1 MLSPGL
7 IRGLILFV
15 TPDLIRGLII
25 QSSVYYFSQMPGPRI
40 KRGAGEPGMTYFVSC
55 HPGPDAGSYTV
66 CHPGLDPGSYLI
78 PIRSEIF

>member
-25 QSSVYYFSQMPGPRI
+25 QSSAYVSFL
-40 KRGAGEPGMTYFVSC
+40 KGAGSPHQARGRQARHDILYIMTVTPDPMRGLILFVT
-55 HPGPDAGSYTV
+55 PDLIR
-66 CHPGLDPGSYLI
+66 GLI
-78 PIRSEIF
+78 